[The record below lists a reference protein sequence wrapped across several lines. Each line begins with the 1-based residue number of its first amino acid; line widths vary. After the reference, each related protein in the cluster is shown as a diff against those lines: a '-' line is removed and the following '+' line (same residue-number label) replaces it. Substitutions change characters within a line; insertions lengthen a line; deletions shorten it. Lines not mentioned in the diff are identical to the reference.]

1 MSSVKPALRNTR
13 NSFMKVLFIG
23 DVVARIGRRTV
34 QKLLPDLRAELELD
48 IVIAQ
53 SENMTTGNG
62 LTIKAVQELT
72 SAGVDAFTGG
82 NHSFKKAVFYP
93 YFEDYSLPVL
103 RPANYPN
110 SQPGRG
116 SLTLDTPYGK
126 FLLISIEG
134 SRYNADQ
141 SEQAHPLQ
149 TADQIIAKYTGEQ
162 LAGSLIDLHGDLTS
176 EKVVAG
182 HYFDGRVSVMLGT
195 HTHVPTADARL
206 LPKGTAYITD
216 VGMTGPDNTVL
227 GVKKEIIIGRWLE
240 NAPRRHEVPTS
251 GPTTLSAVLIE
262 IDTKTGLARSI
273 ERIERQTE
281 I

>member
-1 MSSVKPALRNTR
+1 
-13 NSFMKVLFIG
+13 MKTLFIS

-34 QKLLPDLRAELELD
+34 QKLLPDLRTELELD
-48 IVIAQ
+48 LVIAQ

-62 LTIKAVQELT
+62 LTIKAVQELMD
-72 SAGVDAFTGG
+72 AGVDAFTGG

-93 YFEDYSLPVL
+93 YFEDHSLPVL
-103 RPANYPN
+103 RPANYPD
-110 SQPGRG
+110 SRPGRG

-141 SEQAHPLQ
+141 SELSHPLKI
-149 TADQIIAKYTGEQ
+149 ADEILKKYTGEK

-176 EKVVAG
+176 EKIASG
-182 HYFDGRVSVMLGT
+182 YYFDGRVSAVVGT
-195 HTHVPTADARL
+195 HTHVPTADARVL
-206 LPKGTAYITD
+206 SGGTAHISD

-227 GVKKEIIIGRWLE
+227 GVKKEIIIHRWLE
-240 NAPRRHEVPTS
+240 DSPRRHEVPTS
-251 GPTTLSAVLIE
+251 GPATLSAVLID
-262 IDTKTGLARSI
+262 IDTKTGLAKSI
-273 ERIERQTE
+273 ERVERQTE

>member
-1 MSSVKPALRNTR
+1 
-13 NSFMKVLFIG
+13 MKILFIG

-34 QKLLPDLRAELELD
+34 QKLLPDLRNELELD

-72 SAGVDAFTGG
+72 RAGVDAFTGG

-103 RPANYPN
+103 RPANYPD

-126 FLLISIEG
+126 FHLISIEG

-141 SEQAHPLQ
+141 SEQAHPLK

-176 EKVVAG
+176 EKVAAG
-182 HYFDGRVSVMLGT
+182 HYFDGRVSAMVGT
-195 HTHVPTADARL
+195 HTHVPTADARI
-206 LPKGTAYITD
+206 LPKGTAYISD

-251 GPTTLSAVLIE
+251 GSTTLSAVLIE
-262 IDTKTGLARSI
+262 IDTKTGLACSI